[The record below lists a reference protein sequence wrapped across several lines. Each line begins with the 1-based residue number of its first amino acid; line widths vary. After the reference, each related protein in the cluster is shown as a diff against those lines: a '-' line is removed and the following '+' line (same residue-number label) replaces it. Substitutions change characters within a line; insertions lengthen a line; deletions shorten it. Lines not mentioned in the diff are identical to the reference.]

1 MDVGKQIGGIIL
13 KVKSDYLIYCDESCP
28 LEYEPI
34 TLLGAIGCSYEKKEQ
49 IVKELRNL
57 KNKYFI
63 NSKYETKW
71 VKTSK
76 SKLEYYKELINYFYN
91 NDDIR
96 IRILVAKNKEY
107 LNNDKYNSGDYQ
119 EWYYKMYYYLLDKFI
134 DSNYDYY
141 MLYDEKDKYTTYKM
155 NKVKDIIKTKK
166 SFNDSE
172 HFNFKIKQINSKES
186 ELMQLLD
193 VVMGAVGYK
202 SRGYL
207 DKEKGEAKKE
217 IVKYIEEK
225 FNKSISKTTSPF
237 ESKFNIFIWSPRK
250 EDK

>member
-1 MDVGKQIGGIIL
+1 M

-28 LEYEPI
+28 LEYEST
-34 TLLGAIGCSYEKKEQ
+34 TLLGAIGCSYESKEI
-49 IVKELRNL
+49 IVKELRSI

-63 NSKYETKW
+63 NSRYETKW
-71 VKTSK
+71 VKVSK

-96 IRILVAKNKEY
+96 IRILVAKNKEN
-107 LNNDKYNSGDYQ
+107 LNNDKYNNGDYQ

-134 DSNYDYY
+134 DCNYDYY

-166 SFNDSE
+166 SFNDPK

-193 VVMGAVGYK
+193 VIMGAVGYK
-202 SRGYL
+202 NRGFL
-207 DKEKGEAKKE
+207 KKEKGETKKE
-217 IVKYIEEK
+217 IVNYIEEV
-225 FNKSISKTTSPF
+225 FNKSISETTSPF